1 MSKPELRAEI
11 LEMIRGY
18 IAEHGY
24 GPTVREIGAAV
35 GLRSTAS
42 VYYQLQRMAETG
54 MILLNENKKR
64 SITLPVRTEPGRVP
78 LVGVIAAGQPIL
90 AQENIEGYLHW
101 DGAPGWYAL
110 RVKGDSMVNAG
121 ILNGDVVVVR
131 PQSTAENGE
140 IVAALIDDEATVKR
154 WMVDQTGAW
163 LLPEN
168 DAYAPIDGTHAT
180 ILGLVKGVVRRY

>member
-1 MSKPELRAEI
+1 MAKPELRAEI

-18 IAEHGY
+18 MAEHGY

-64 SITLPVRTEPGRVP
+64 SISLPVRTEPGQVP

-90 AQENIEGYLHW
+90 ARENIEGYLQW
-101 DGAPGWYAL
+101 DGALGWYAL
-110 RVKGDSMVNAG
+110 RVKGDSMINAG
-121 ILNGDVVVVR
+121 ILNGDVVVIR

-154 WMVDQTGAW
+154 LMVDKTGAW

-168 DAYAPIDGTHAT
+168 DAYAPIDGSHAT